1 MANKQYSNDVMVL
14 LNQAVARELQ
24 VSIQYMLQH
33 STWIAKAPDKP
44 DNEPSEAQRKF
55 VGTHFPFWLPGISL
69 KKIAIM
75 EMRHAEK
82 ISERVVQLNGKL
94 TTKPDP
100 VKIGETVQEIL
111 EINRDVEKGAIEL
124 YKHIIKVAEREKD
137 EETKKIFERILD
149 DEEMHYKTF
158 TNLLEGK

>member
-33 STWIAKAPDKP
+33 STWIAKAPKDKS
-44 DNEPSEAQRKF
+44 ETPSDSQRKF
-55 VGTHFPFWLPGISL
+55 VGTHFPFWLPGTSL

-82 ISERVVQLNGKL
+82 ISERVVQLGGKP
-94 TTKPDP
+94 TAKPDP
-100 VKIGETVQEIL
+100 VKLGETVQEIL
-111 EINRDVEKGAIEL
+111 EINRDVERGAIEL
-124 YKHIIKVAEREKD
+124 YKHIIKVAEKEKD
-137 EETKKIFERILD
+137 EETRKLFERILA
-149 DEEMHYKTF
+149 DEEEHYQTF